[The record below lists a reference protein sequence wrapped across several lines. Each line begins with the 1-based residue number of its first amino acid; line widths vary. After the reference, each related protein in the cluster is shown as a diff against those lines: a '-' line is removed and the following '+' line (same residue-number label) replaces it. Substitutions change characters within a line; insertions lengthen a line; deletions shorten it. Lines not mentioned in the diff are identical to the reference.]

1 MQKFYYELFLEI
13 QEQYKNLLLDFVFDL
28 GVEAIEEKGNGIYIR
43 SNENLEDL
51 AWAIEIFAQKLSQK
65 LNLKEDIL
73 LHKTIEKKEN
83 KDWVE
88 EYKKGIKPIIIDNIY
103 IHTTWQEEKEN
114 YLNIKINPALA
125 FGSGH
130 HESTYCCVKF
140 LQKFA
145 KNNLRALDIGCGSGI
160 LAIAMAKLGSKVEI
174 CDTDDLA
181 IKSALENAEL
191 NSVNFTK
198 AWHGSVDKAEGL
210 YDLVVANIIADV
222 ILILEKDIKKH
233 LEDNAILILS
243 GILDKYKTRIKEKFQ
258 DLELIDEMQINEWCS
273 LVYKNKIKEK
283 DEQ

>member
-73 LHKTIEKKEN
+73 LRKTIEKKEN

>member
-13 QEQYKNLLLDFVFDL
+13 QEQYKNLFLDFVFDL
-28 GVEAIEEKGNGIYIR
+28 GVDAIEEKGNGIYIR
-43 SNENLEDL
+43 SEENLEEL

-65 LNLKEDIL
+65 FNLKENIL
-73 LHKTIEKKEN
+73 LRKSIEKKEN

-88 EYKKGIKPIIIDNIY
+88 EYKKGIKPILIDNIY

-130 HESTYCCVKF
+130 HESTYGCVKF

-145 KNNLRALDIGCGSGI
+145 KNNLRSLDIGCGSGI
-160 LAIAMAKLGSKVEI
+160 LAIVMAKLGCEVEI

-181 IKSALENAEL
+181 IKSALGNAKL
-191 NSVNFTK
+191 NNVNFAQ

-283 DEQ
+283 

>member
-65 LNLKEDIL
+65 LDLKEDIL
-73 LHKTIEKKEN
+73 LHKTIGKKEN

-181 IKSALENAEL
+181 VKSALENAEL
-191 NSVNFTK
+191 NNVNFTK

-222 ILILEKDIKKH
+222 ILILENDIKKH

>member
-51 AWAIEIFAQKLSQK
+51 AWAIKIFAQKLSQK
-65 LNLKEDIL
+65 LDLKEDIL
-73 LHKTIEKKEN
+73 LRKTIEKKEN

-181 IKSALENAEL
+181 VKSALENAEL
-191 NSVNFTK
+191 NNVNFTK

>member
-13 QEQYKNLLLDFVFDL
+13 QEQYKNLFLDFVFDL
-28 GVEAIEEKGNGIYIR
+28 GVDAIEEKGNGIYIR
-43 SNENLEDL
+43 SEENLEEL
-51 AWAIEIFAQKLSQK
+51 TWAIEIFAQKLSQK
-65 LNLKEDIL
+65 FNLKENIL
-73 LHKTIEKKEN
+73 LRKSIEKKEN

-88 EYKKGIKPIIIDNIY
+88 EYKKGIKPILIDNIY

-130 HESTYCCVKF
+130 HESTYGCVKF

-145 KNNLRALDIGCGSGI
+145 KNNLRSLDIGCGSGI
-160 LAIAMAKLGSKVEI
+160 LAIVMAKLGCEVEI

-181 IKSALENAEL
+181 IKSALENAKL
-191 NSVNFTK
+191 NNVNFAQ

-210 YDLVVANIIADV
+210 YDLIVANIIADV

-283 DEQ
+283 

>member
-13 QEQYKNLLLDFVFDL
+13 QEQYKNLFLDFVFDL
-28 GVEAIEEKGNGIYIR
+28 GVDAIEEKGNGIYIR
-43 SNENLEDL
+43 SEENLEEL

-65 LNLKEDIL
+65 FNLKENIL
-73 LHKTIEKKEN
+73 LRKSIEKKEN

-88 EYKKGIKPIIIDNIY
+88 EYKKGIKPILIDNIY

-130 HESTYCCVKF
+130 HESTYGCVKF

-145 KNNLRALDIGCGSGI
+145 KNNLRSLDIGCGSGI
-160 LAIAMAKLGSKVEI
+160 LAIVMAKLGCEVEI

-181 IKSALENAEL
+181 IKSALENAKL
-191 NSVNFTK
+191 NNVNFAQ

-210 YDLVVANIIADV
+210 YDLIVANIIADV

-283 DEQ
+283 

>member
-73 LHKTIEKKEN
+73 LHKTIVKKEN

-130 HESTYCCVKF
+130 HESTYCCIKF

-181 IKSALENAEL
+181 VKSALENAEL
-191 NSVNFTK
+191 NNVNFTK

>member
-73 LHKTIEKKEN
+73 LYKTIEKKEN

-160 LAIAMAKLGSKVEI
+160 LAITMAKLGSKVEI

>member
-13 QEQYKNLLLDFVFDL
+13 QEQYKNLFLDFVFDL
-28 GVEAIEEKGNGIYIR
+28 GVDAIEEKGNGIYIR
-43 SNENLEDL
+43 SEENLEEL

-65 LNLKEDIL
+65 FNLKENIL
-73 LHKTIEKKEN
+73 LRKSIEKKEN

-88 EYKKGIKPIIIDNIY
+88 EYKKGIKPILIDNIY

-130 HESTYCCVKF
+130 HESTYGCVKF

-145 KNNLRALDIGCGSGI
+145 KNNLRSLDIGCGSGI
-160 LAIAMAKLGSKVEI
+160 LAIVMAKLGCEVEI

-181 IKSALENAEL
+181 IKSALENARL
-191 NSVNFTK
+191 NNVNFAQ

-210 YDLVVANIIADV
+210 YDLIVANIIADV

-283 DEQ
+283 

>member
-1 MQKFYYELFLEI
+1 MQKFYYELFLEF

-65 LNLKEDIL
+65 LDLKEDIL

>member
-103 IHTTWQEEKEN
+103 IHTTWQEEKAN

-243 GILDKYKTRIKEKFQ
+243 GILDKYKTRVKEKFQ

>member
-65 LNLKEDIL
+65 LDLKEDIL

-181 IKSALENAEL
+181 VKSALENAEL
-191 NSVNFTK
+191 NNVNFTK

-258 DLELIDEMQINEWCS
+258 DLEFIDEMQINEWCS

>member
-13 QEQYKNLLLDFVFDL
+13 QEQYKNLFLDFVFDL
-28 GVEAIEEKGNGIYIR
+28 GVDAIEEKGNGIYIR
-43 SNENLEDL
+43 SEENLEDL
-51 AWAIEIFAQKLSQK
+51 AWAIEIFAQKLNQK
-65 LNLKEDIL
+65 FNLKENIL
-73 LHKTIEKKEN
+73 LRKSIEKKEN

-88 EYKKGIKPIIIDNIY
+88 EYKKGIKPILIDNIY

-130 HESTYCCVKF
+130 HESTYGCIKF

-145 KNNLRALDIGCGSGI
+145 KNNLRSLDIGCGSGI
-160 LAIAMAKLGSKVEI
+160 LAIVMAKLGCEVEI

-181 IKSALENAEL
+181 IKSALENAKL
-191 NSVNFTK
+191 NNVNFAQ

-283 DEQ
+283 

>member
-65 LNLKEDIL
+65 LDLKEDIL

-160 LAIAMAKLGSKVEI
+160 LAITMAKLGSKVEI

>member
-13 QEQYKNLLLDFVFDL
+13 QEQYKNLFLDFVFDL
-28 GVEAIEEKGNGIYIR
+28 GVDAIEEKGNGIYIR
-43 SNENLEDL
+43 SEENLEEL

-65 LNLKEDIL
+65 FNLKENIL
-73 LHKTIEKKEN
+73 LCKSIEKKEN

-88 EYKKGIKPIIIDNIY
+88 EYKKGIKPILIDNIY

-130 HESTYCCVKF
+130 HESTYGCVKF

-145 KNNLRALDIGCGSGI
+145 KNNLRSLDIGCGSGI
-160 LAIAMAKLGSKVEI
+160 LAIVMAKLGCEVEI

-181 IKSALENAEL
+181 IKSALENAKL
-191 NSVNFTK
+191 NNVNFAQ

-283 DEQ
+283 

>member
-65 LNLKEDIL
+65 LDLKEDIL
-73 LHKTIEKKEN
+73 LHKTIGKKEN

-181 IKSALENAEL
+181 VKSALENAEL
-191 NSVNFTK
+191 NNVNFTK

>member
-73 LHKTIEKKEN
+73 LHKTIVKKEN
-83 KDWVE
+83 KDWIE

-130 HESTYCCVKF
+130 HESTYCCIKF

-181 IKSALENAEL
+181 VKSALENAEL
-191 NSVNFTK
+191 NNVNFTK

>member
-13 QEQYKNLLLDFVFDL
+13 QEQYKNLFLDFVFDL
-28 GVEAIEEKGNGIYIR
+28 GVDAIEEKGNGIYIR
-43 SNENLEDL
+43 SEENLEEL
-51 AWAIEIFAQKLSQK
+51 TWAIEIFAQKLSQK
-65 LNLKEDIL
+65 FNLKENIL
-73 LHKTIEKKEN
+73 LRKSIEKKEN

-88 EYKKGIKPIIIDNIY
+88 EYKKGIKPILIDNIY

-130 HESTYCCVKF
+130 HESTYGCVKF

-145 KNNLRALDIGCGSGI
+145 KNNLRSLDIGCGSGI
-160 LAIAMAKLGSKVEI
+160 LAIVMAKLGCEVEI

-181 IKSALENAEL
+181 IKSALENARL
-191 NSVNFTK
+191 NNVNFAQ

-283 DEQ
+283 

>member
-13 QEQYKNLLLDFVFDL
+13 QEQYKNLFLDFVFDL
-28 GVEAIEEKGNGIYIR
+28 GVDAIEEKGNGIYIR
-43 SNENLEDL
+43 SEENLEEL
-51 AWAIEIFAQKLSQK
+51 AWAIEIFAQKLNQK
-65 LNLKEDIL
+65 FNLKENIL
-73 LHKTIEKKEN
+73 LRKSIEKKEN

-88 EYKKGIKPIIIDNIY
+88 EYKKGIKPILIDNIY

-130 HESTYCCVKF
+130 HESTYGCVKF

-145 KNNLRALDIGCGSGI
+145 KNNLRSLDIGCGSGI
-160 LAIAMAKLGSKVEI
+160 LAIVMAKLGCEVEI

-181 IKSALENAEL
+181 IKSALENAKL
-191 NSVNFTK
+191 NNVNFAQ

-210 YDLVVANIIADV
+210 YDLIVANIIADV

-283 DEQ
+283 

>member
-65 LNLKEDIL
+65 LDLKEDIL
-73 LHKTIEKKEN
+73 LRKTIEKKEN

-160 LAIAMAKLGSKVEI
+160 LAITMAKLGSKVEI

-181 IKSALENAEL
+181 VKSALENAEL
-191 NSVNFTK
+191 NNVNFAK

>member
-13 QEQYKNLLLDFVFDL
+13 QEQYKNLFLDFVFDL

-65 LNLKEDIL
+65 LDLKEDIL

-88 EYKKGIKPIIIDNIY
+88 EYKKGIKPIVIDNIY

-181 IKSALENAEL
+181 VKSALENAEL
-191 NSVNFTK
+191 NNVNFTK
-198 AWHGSVDKAEGL
+198 AWYGSVDKAEGL

>member
-65 LNLKEDIL
+65 LDLKEDIL

-160 LAIAMAKLGSKVEI
+160 LAIAMAKLGSQVEI

-181 IKSALENAEL
+181 VKSALENAEL
-191 NSVNFTK
+191 NNVNFTK

-258 DLELIDEMQINEWCS
+258 DLEFIDEMQINEWCS

>member
-13 QEQYKNLLLDFVFDL
+13 QEQYKNLFLDFVFDL
-28 GVEAIEEKGNGIYIR
+28 GVDAIEEKGNDIYIR
-43 SNENLEDL
+43 SEENLEEL

-65 LNLKEDIL
+65 FNLKENIL
-73 LHKTIEKKEN
+73 LRKSIEKKEN

-88 EYKKGIKPIIIDNIY
+88 EYKKGIKPILIDNIY

-130 HESTYCCVKF
+130 HESTYGCVKF

-145 KNNLRALDIGCGSGI
+145 KNNLRSLDIGCGSGI
-160 LAIAMAKLGSKVEI
+160 LAIVMAKLGCEVEI

-181 IKSALENAEL
+181 IKSALENAKL
-191 NSVNFTK
+191 NNVNFAQ

-283 DEQ
+283 

>member
-1 MQKFYYELFLEI
+1 MQKFYYELFLEF

-28 GVEAIEEKGNGIYIR
+28 GVEAIEEKGSGIYIR

-65 LNLKEDIL
+65 LDLKEDIL
-73 LHKTIEKKEN
+73 LRKTIEKKEN

-181 IKSALENAEL
+181 VKSALENAEL
-191 NSVNFTK
+191 NNVNFTK

>member
-13 QEQYKNLLLDFVFDL
+13 QEQYKNLFLDFVFDL
-28 GVEAIEEKGNGIYIR
+28 GVDAIEEKGNGIYIR
-43 SNENLEDL
+43 SEENLEEL

-65 LNLKEDIL
+65 FNLKENIL
-73 LHKTIEKKEN
+73 LRKSIEKKEN

-88 EYKKGIKPIIIDNIY
+88 EYKKGIKPILIDNIY

-130 HESTYCCVKF
+130 HESTYGCVKF

-145 KNNLRALDIGCGSGI
+145 KNNLRSLDIGCGSGI
-160 LAIAMAKLGSKVEI
+160 LAIVMAKLGCEVEI

-181 IKSALENAEL
+181 IKSALENAKL
-191 NSVNFTK
+191 NNVNFAQ

-283 DEQ
+283 

>member
-13 QEQYKNLLLDFVFDL
+13 QEQYKNLFLDFVFDL
-28 GVEAIEEKGNGIYIR
+28 GVDAIEEKGNGIYIR
-43 SNENLEDL
+43 SEENLEDL
-51 AWAIEIFAQKLSQK
+51 AWAIEIFAQKLNQK
-65 LNLKEDIL
+65 FNLKENIL
-73 LHKTIEKKEN
+73 LRKSIEKKEN

-88 EYKKGIKPIIIDNIY
+88 EYKKGIKPILIDNIY
-103 IHTTWQEEKEN
+103 IHTTWQEEKKN

-130 HESTYCCVKF
+130 HESTYGCVKF

-145 KNNLRALDIGCGSGI
+145 KNNLRSLDIGCGSGI
-160 LAIAMAKLGSKVEI
+160 LAIVMAKLGCEVEI

-181 IKSALENAEL
+181 IKSALGNAKL
-191 NSVNFTK
+191 NNVNFAQ

-283 DEQ
+283 

>member
-160 LAIAMAKLGSKVEI
+160 LAITMAKLGSKVEI

>member
-65 LNLKEDIL
+65 LDLKEDIL
-73 LHKTIEKKEN
+73 LRKTIEKKEN

-88 EYKKGIKPIIIDNIY
+88 EYKKGIKPIMIDNIY

-160 LAIAMAKLGSKVEI
+160 LAITMAKLGSKVEI